1 MAILKLSTTARNAL
15 ANAIKTAI
23 DAGAAAG
30 TIKIYD
36 GAQPSTPQDAPTG
49 SNHLLA
55 TLAFGDPS
63 FGAASVGVITANA
76 ITQDS
81 SADATGTAAWA
92 RIADSDGNAIMDV
105 DVGTSGAT
113 INLNTTSI
121 VAGGP
126 VSITSATITMPQ

>member
-1 MAILKLSTTARNAL
+1 MAVLRLSTTARNAL

-23 DAGAAAG
+23 DAGAAGG
-30 TIKIYD
+30 TIKIYS
-36 GAQPSTPQDAPTG
+36 GSQPATPQDTATG
-49 SNHLLA
+49 TLLA
-55 TLAFGDPS
+55 TLTFGDPS
-63 FGAASVGVITANA
+63 FGSAATGVITANA
-76 ITQDS
+76 IAQVN
-81 SADATGTAAWA
+81 AVATNTAGWA

-121 VAGGP
+121 VSGGP

>member
-1 MAILKLSTTARNAL
+1 MAVLRLSTTARNAL

-23 DAGAAAG
+23 DAGSAGG
-30 TIKIYD
+30 TIKIYT
-36 GAQPSTPQDAPTG
+36 GTHPTTPQDAATG
-49 SNHLLA
+49 TLLA
-55 TLAFGDPS
+55 TLTFGDPS
-63 FGAASVGVITANA
+63 FGSASVGVITANTIA
-76 ITQDS
+76 QVN
-81 SADATGTAAWA
+81 AAATGTAGWA

-121 VAGGP
+121 VSGGP

>member
-1 MAILKLSTTARNAL
+1 MAVLRLSTTARNAL

-23 DAGAAAG
+23 DAGSAGG

-36 GAQPSTPQDAPTG
+36 GSQPATPQDAPTG

-55 TLAFGDPS
+55 TLTFGDPS
-63 FGAASVGVITANA
+63 FGTAAVGVITANA
-76 ITQDS
+76 IAQVN
-81 SADATGTAAWA
+81 AALTGTAAWA
-92 RIADSDGNAIMDV
+92 RIADSDGTAIMDV

-121 VAGGP
+121 VSGGP